1 MIFFTS
7 KTYKTLFVQDYEEF
21 IDIVNKP
28 LSLLYNNQAK
38 GDTTMRLLTFFMI
51 VVAIEHYLL
60 FLKLY
65 LEEVIDD
72 NPKWIIRGV

>member
-1 MIFFTS
+1 M
-7 KTYKTLFVQDYEEF
+7 
-21 IDIVNKP
+21 
-28 LSLLYNNQAK
+28 SLLYNNETK
-38 GDTTMRLLTFFMI
+38 SDSSLSLITLFMI